1 MFIKAVHPCT
11 FEFDSVPDQYKTHE
25 MCDKVVSEEPFMLKY
40 CLDRYKTQ
48 EMHNKTVDACLLA
61 LKFVPNWFVKN
72 KMLKKRNN
80 VVFSIDDIDLDDI
93 EFNNVTFFSDDM
105 DIATIYLTNINLNDD
120 DFNEDVILKILFLLD
135 L

>member
-1 MFIKAVHPCT
+1 
-11 FEFDSVPDQYKTHE
+11 
-25 MCDKVVSEEPFMLKY
+25 
-40 CLDRYKTQ
+40 
-48 EMHNKTVDACLLA
+48 
-61 LKFVPNWFVKN
+61 
-72 KMLKKRNN
+72 MLKKRNN

>member
-1 MFIKAVHPCT
+1 
-11 FEFDSVPDQYKTHE
+11 
-25 MCDKVVSEEPFMLKY
+25 
-40 CLDRYKTQ
+40 
-48 EMHNKTVDACLLA
+48 
-61 LKFVPNWFVKN
+61 
-72 KMLKKRNN
+72 MLKKRNN

-93 EFNNVTFFSDDM
+93 EFNKPTFFSDDM

>member
-1 MFIKAVHPCT
+1 
-11 FEFDSVPDQYKTHE
+11 
-25 MCDKVVSEEPFMLKY
+25 
-40 CLDRYKTQ
+40 
-48 EMHNKTVDACLLA
+48 MHDKTVDACLPA

-93 EFNNVTFFSDDM
+93 EFNKVTFFSDDM